1 MSSPLE
7 QVKEIW
13 AKLPMSGRISTIGA
27 AVATLA
33 IIGALVYFG
42 TATEYGVLF
51 SDLKAEDAQKIV
63 EKLKAANVPYSLV
76 SNGTTIMVP
85 PDKITELRLQMAGE
99 GIISGGHVGF
109 DLFDKTNFGAT
120 DFAQQ
125 VNFRRAIEGELG
137 KTLEGMDEVE
147 GARVHITPKKE
158 SVFTEK
164 EEGAKASVMLRVKQG
179 KELSPERTE
188 AIVNLVSSSVEG
200 LDASNVSVMDTRGRL
215 LSAAGRGKAGGIG
228 DAGVF
233 NAQLEAKQKYEAET
247 AARVIALLEPVV
259 GENRVKADIAAD
271 VDFSQVE
278 QTEERYNPQS
288 QVIRSQQTATESR
301 TANVQNPNGVVGARA
316 NDPTLP
322 VQPNQP
328 AANQVGNNARN
339 STTTNFEID
348 KTTRRTVGGGGRVN
362 RMTVSVVVDYKTVE
376 GVDVARTTEEIQQ
389 IQNLVAAAVGT
400 DQNRGDSVV
409 VQAMAF
415 NKPPTE
421 ETAAA
426 TWLEKNKSLV
436 ANLTKYG
443 SLVLIA
449 LLIFLFV
456 IRPAQK
462 ALKAAAAPPPVIEEE
477 QKLLEPAEEPV
488 EIAEEKRLE
497 EANAEELE
505 NAEETAE
512 KLEDGEILP
521 ELEPGMTVAELE
533 AKMDAEMEEENDILN
548 ASEIEGEPIDEEFLR
563 ANRIKQ
569 EVIYQTVN
577 DTDLVVSTLRS
588 WLREE

>member
-13 AKLPMSGRISTIGA
+13 TKLPLAGRISTIAA

-33 IIGALVYFG
+33 IIGALVYYG

-63 EKLKAANVPYSLV
+63 EKLKAANVPYSLTT
-76 SNGTTIMVP
+76 NGTTIMVP
-85 PDKITELRLQMAGE
+85 PEKITELRLQMAGE

-179 KELSPERTE
+179 KELSAERTE

-215 LSAAGRGKAGGIG
+215 LSAAGKGKAGGIG

-328 AANQVGNNARN
+328 TQNQVGNNARN

-376 GVDVARTTEEIQQ
+376 GVDVARTSEEIQQ
-389 IQNLVAAAVGT
+389 IQNLVAAAVGS

-409 VQAMAF
+409 VQTMAF
-415 NKPPTE
+415 NKPPAE
-421 ETAAA
+421 AAVA
-426 TWLEKNKSLV
+426 AGWLDKNKALV
-436 ANLTKYG
+436 ATLMKYG
-443 SLVLIA
+443 ALVLIA

-462 ALKAAAAPPPVIEEE
+462 ALKAAAAPPVIEQEP
-477 QKLLEPAEEPV
+477 KLLEAAEESA

-497 EANAEELE
+497 DANAEESANQLE
-505 NAEETAE
+505 N
-512 KLEDGEILP
+512 GENLP

-548 ASEIEGEPIDEEFLR
+548 ASEIEGEPVGEEFLR
-563 ANRIKQ
+563 VNRIKQ

-588 WLREE
+588 WLRED

>member
-1 MSSPLE
+1 MASPLE

-13 AKLPMSGRISTIGA
+13 AKLPMAGRISTIGA
-27 AVATLA
+27 AVATIA
-33 IIGALVYFG
+33 IIGALVYYG

-63 EKLKAANVPYSLV
+63 EKLKAANVPYSLTT
-76 SNGTTIMVP
+76 NGTTIMVP
-85 PDKITELRLQMAGE
+85 PNKITELRLQMAGE

-125 VNFRRAIEGELG
+125 VNFRRAIEGELA

-147 GARVHITPKKE
+147 GVRVHITPKKE

-179 KELSPERTE
+179 KELSGDRTE
-188 AIVNLVSSSVEG
+188 AIVNLVASSVEG
-200 LDASNVSVMDTRGRL
+200 LDAANVAVMDTRGRL
-215 LSAAGRGKAGGIG
+215 LSAPGKGKTGGSG
-228 DAGVF
+228 DASAF
-233 NAQLEAKQKYEAET
+233 NSQLEAKQKYEAET

-259 GENRVKADIAAD
+259 GENRVRADIAAD
-271 VDFSQVE
+271 VDFSQIE

-288 QVIRSQQTATESR
+288 QVIRSQQTTAESR
-301 TANVQNPNGVVGARA
+301 NAAIPPPAGTVGARA

-328 AANQVGNNARN
+328 AQNQVGNNARN
-339 STTTNFEID
+339 STTTNYEID
-348 KTTRRTVGGGGRVN
+348 KTTRRTIGGGGRVN

-376 GVDVARTTEEIQQ
+376 GVDVARTTEEVQQ

-409 VQAMAF
+409 VQTMAF

-421 ETAAA
+421 EAA
-426 TWLEKNKSLV
+426 TVNWLDKNKALV

-456 IRPAQK
+456 IRPAKK
-462 ALKAAAAPPPVIEEE
+462 ALKAAATPTVIEDET
-477 QKLLEPAEEPV
+477 KLLEAGEEIQ
-488 EIAEEKRLE
+488 EESTEEKRLE
-497 EANAEELE
+497 GNSAEEL
-505 NAEETAE
+505 AEAGKTAE
-512 KLEDGEILP
+512 QLAEGENLP

-533 AKMDAEMEEENDILN
+533 AMMNAEMDKENDILN
-548 ASEIEGEPIDEEFLR
+548 ESELDAEPVDEEFLR
-563 ANRIKQ
+563 VQRIKK
-569 EVIYQTVN
+569 EVVYQTLN

-588 WLREE
+588 WLRED

>member
-1 MSSPLE
+1 MASPLE

-13 AKLPMSGRISTIGA
+13 AKLPLAGRISTIGA

-33 IIGALVYFG
+33 IIGALVYYG

-63 EKLKAANVPYSLV
+63 EKLKAANVPYSLTT
-76 SNGTTIMVP
+76 NGTTILVP
-85 PDKITELRLQMAGE
+85 PEKITELRLQMAGE

-179 KELSPERTE
+179 KELSAERTE

-215 LSAAGRGKAGGIG
+215 LSAAGKGKAGGIG

-328 AANQVGNNARN
+328 AQNQVGNNARN

-376 GVDVARTTEEIQQ
+376 GVDVARTSEEIQQ
-389 IQNLVAAAVGT
+389 IQNLVAAAVGS

-409 VQAMAF
+409 VQTMAF

-421 ETAAA
+421 TAVTAG
-426 TWLEKNKSLV
+426 WLEKNKALV
-436 ANLTKYG
+436 ATLMKYG

-462 ALKAAAAPPPVIEEE
+462 ALKAAVAPPIVDEEP
-477 QKLLEPAEEPV
+477 KLLEAAAESE

-497 EANAEELE
+497 EANTEE
-505 NAEETAE
+505 NANR
-512 KLEDGEILP
+512 LEDGENLP

-533 AKMDAEMEEENDILN
+533 AKMNAEMEEENDILN
-548 ASEIEGEPIDEEFLR
+548 ASEIEGEPVGEEFLR
-563 ANRIKQ
+563 VNRIKQ

-588 WLREE
+588 WLRED

>member
-1 MSSPLE
+1 MASPLE

-13 AKLPMSGRISTIGA
+13 AKLPMAGRISTIGA
-27 AVATLA
+27 AVATIA
-33 IIGALVYFG
+33 IIGALVYYG

-63 EKLKAANVPYSLV
+63 EKLKAANVPYSLTT
-76 SNGTTIMVP
+76 NGTTIMVP
-85 PDKITELRLQMAGE
+85 PNKITELRLQMAGE
-99 GIISGGHVGF
+99 GMISGGHVGF

-125 VNFRRAIEGELG
+125 VNFRRAIEGELS

-147 GARVHITPKKE
+147 GVRVHITPKKE

-179 KELSPERTE
+179 KELSADRTE
-188 AIVNLVSSSVEG
+188 AIVNLVASSVEG
-200 LDASNVSVMDTRGRL
+200 LDAANVAVMDTRGRL
-215 LSAAGRGKAGGIG
+215 LSAPGKGKTGGSG
-228 DAGVF
+228 DASAF
-233 NAQLEAKQKYEAET
+233 NSQLEAKQKYEAET

-259 GENRVKADIAAD
+259 GENRVRADIAAD

-288 QVIRSQQTATESR
+288 QVIRSQQTTAESR
-301 TANVQNPNGVVGARA
+301 TANVQNPTGTVGARA

-328 AANQVGNNARN
+328 AQNQVGNNARN

-348 KTTRRTVGGGGRVN
+348 KTTRRTIGGGGRVN

-376 GVDVARTTEEIQQ
+376 GVDVARTTEEVQQ

-409 VQAMAF
+409 VQTMAF

-421 ETAAA
+421 EAAA
-426 TWLEKNKSLV
+426 MTWLDKNKVLV

-456 IRPAQK
+456 IRPAKK
-462 ALKAAAAPPPVIEEE
+462 ALKAAATPPVIEEE
-477 QKLLEPAEEPV
+477 TKLLEAAQETPEETL
-488 EIAEEKRLE
+488 EEKRLDE
-497 EANAEELE
+497 NSAEELTE
-505 NAEETAE
+505 KTAE
-512 KLEDGEILP
+512 QLAEGENLP
-521 ELEPGMTVAELE
+521 ELEPGMTVADLE
-533 AKMDAEMEEENDILN
+533 AMMDAEMEKDNDILN
-548 ASEIEGEPIDEEFLR
+548 ESELDAEPVDEEFLR
-563 ANRIKQ
+563 ADRIKK
-569 EVIYQTVN
+569 EVVYQTLN

-588 WLREE
+588 WLRED